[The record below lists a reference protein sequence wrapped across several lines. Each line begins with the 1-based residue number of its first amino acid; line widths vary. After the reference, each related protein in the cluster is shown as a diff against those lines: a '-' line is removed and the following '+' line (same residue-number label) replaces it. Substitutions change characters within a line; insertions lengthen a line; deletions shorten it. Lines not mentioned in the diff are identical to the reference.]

1 MSPPVTI
8 RVRYGDDDPSDDEAE
23 AIYEIED
30 EVGECSRCGRRA
42 ALVLTVGLDRYCGD
56 CSEQITES
64 W

>member
-8 RVRYGDDDPSDDEAE
+8 SVRYGDDEPYDQSE
-23 AIYEIED
+23 AIYAIED
-30 EVGECSRCGRRA
+30 ELGECGRCGRRE

-56 CSEQITES
+56 CAEKIAEN